1 MLKQVAIAIAVV
13 LVVVLLVLGPVKL
26 ITHLRAVRDVA
37 NQTVDE
43 ISPDVQEA
51 ARVRVLLR
59 DLDKQLLNYQ
69 EQIASAG
76 EKADAA
82 EERVTRNRNEIE
94 DNRNILKR
102 ARGLI
107 DGGPGPYDINNK
119 SYTRDE
125 VCADALARVR
135 HVEAL
140 TSQLKVNEKMAE
152 KLRAAEREGTTNLA
166 KARALRDQKASELN
180 TLEARLRNAR
190 LLAQVNDLTRGLR
203 ETPLGPSTELG
214 KAFEAFRRRCRA
226 AERQADH
233 LATEARGGMVVD
245 WAGGPDHTENV
256 SAAIDR
262 VLRAGP
268 AAPDQ
273 AQPPNIPQL
282 GPVAR

>member
-13 LVVVLLVLGPVKL
+13 LVLVLLVLGPVKL
-26 ITHLRAVRDVA
+26 LSHVRAARDVA

-59 DLDKQLLNYQ
+59 DLDKQLLSYQ
-69 EQIASAG
+69 EQIASVD
-76 EKADAA
+76 EKADAT
-82 EERVTRNRNEIE
+82 EERVTKHRKEIE
-94 DNRNILKR
+94 SNREILQR
-102 ARGLI
+102 ARALL
-107 DGGPGPYDINNK
+107 DAGPGPHDINGK
-119 SYTRDE
+119 RYSKDE
-125 VCADALARVR
+125 VTTDALARVR
-135 HVEAL
+135 HVETL
-140 TSQLKVNEKMAE
+140 TTQLEMHEKASE
-152 KLRAAEREGTTNLA
+152 KLRAAEREGTANLA
-166 KARALRDQKASELN
+166 KAKVLRDQKAAELN

-203 ETPLGPSTELG
+203 ETPLGPNTELG
-214 KAFEAFRRRCRA
+214 KAFEGFRRRVRA
-226 AERQADH
+226 AERQADY

-245 WAGGPDHTENV
+245 WAGGPDRTEDV
-256 SAAIDR
+256 KAAIDR

-273 AQPPNIPQL
+273 AQPPDIPQP